1 MSNFKKLMSMV
12 LAIAMLCSTFAIGAQ
27 AAYHEYKDSAIK
39 SYDSIDQ
46 PVFTAEQLA
55 SVALDAVDGM
65 LAEVKEPKIKIP
77 VLNVVI
83 NLSSIDVLLES
94 AEPIYNGEVWKTVL
108 NLAGELGAELDFSAL
123 YYADADDGFTDP
135 TFASKGCR
143 RSTPGKSDL
152 DVIYSLLQFINDNAG
167 LLAKYGYGTLKLG
180 ATLEGL
186 IEGLLPEFKAYLDAP
201 NLIRGLLYDVVY
213 KPEKNGLP
221 KWDSLSDAEKASDQ
235 YKADAMVQLLV
246 DDQMNDLERSLN
258 RRFGWGISMELSGVL
273 DIDAPS
279 FYDVFEAALQKAYAE
294 IFVPMANTEFK
305 KAFYKLAGVTNET
318 FAEYEITKTVQVEE
332 DGVMVDKQEVVGYYL
347 DDCSDITKLRAQGCT
362 FPATS
367 LAADVEAGK
376 VILNVAGEMLNLNYE
391 IQNYDFAGSD
401 TKEFIS
407 ELNNIVGGWVEAL
420 SEGKNFDAVSWTYG
434 SLDEFIPNV
443 MKYVKEFI
451 RQYGNRYLS
460 DYITL
465 PTDTTEMDALLAE
478 IVDIEDLV
486 LKFGPE
492 LIECFAPNMLLPENL
507 TSVRAILTYAL
518 CELIA
523 DKVPEENIYAQLQS
537 GAIDPNSDAGWQAIV
552 AVIARYYLNSL
563 INVNLPK
570 GLTFEQTVTALVDWA
585 LKNYGGILDYA
596 ADLSSNT
603 SLSAWEKLD
612 KIIFGLIPISWLP
625 QTARVIGDDGSVKT
639 VSLAD
644 GSKTV
649 IMDVIIGNILDLKIE
664 HFFDLFKRNPNGELN
679 SSPVSVILGF
689 VRRVLNCVIP
699 GAMPTAF
706 PNIESILTKQALG
719 DIINGLLTGLYSI
732 RTNLIPGALPLVCM
746 ILDLTTAQ
754 QIEDPTIMY
763 PDFILSSNLSLN
775 GTSIVVR
782 NASSGLNTA
791 WTDAEG
797 VTHQDNLYKVKIV
810 SITPSDSRVNVTYN
824 AGLELNG
831 GDSTSFPV
839 TGTLANAGLVNFV
852 LAYEILDESGKS
864 LTSSPIEYR
873 IYTYVSNTNP
883 DDDDSYYETDANG
896 YNIYVDGIGMNNHY
910 VISAPSAY
918 ISNWSALRG
927 QEYKIGRDSEKDSYM
942 AADAVI
948 SYTGFSSTLPAGLV
962 EAAEWTNITTKQAGY
977 IPASFDMFKVN
988 VPQVSAE
995 DGTTKDMDFEDYLA
1009 EIGNETS
1016 YTASVTHSF
1025 GPTDTADT
1033 ENVPYTISRNLVFY
1047 NDYNL
1052 YGIVND
1058 AMSANRQKSNY
1069 ATSGTFTYVEKTTDE
1084 EGNVTET
1091 THNVN
1096 AATAWSNYINALD
1109 AAQAIVL
1116 KPRTFATFDA
1126 SVYGPAAEA
1135 LKRAA
1140 ADLDA
1145 CAVSAGVASLEALRE
1160 EYQPSNPDGMTYDD
1174 PAYNYMG
1181 SEDYVLYT
1189 WNRYRKHR
1197 NNMDSLINSQKV
1209 AEPGPDATPE
1219 ELEAYQ
1225 TALANIP
1232 SLKLFDITYRG
1243 HMYEMNAERLVR
1255 RASSKNYLQNAYVLV
1270 TGKMTDLNQDDYT
1283 VDSWNELERAVTFAE
1298 KVLADNS
1305 SDLRQTKINTAR
1317 QMLIQEF
1324 KTLVLKG
1331 ADPAD
1336 YAQLND
1342 AIAQAK
1348 AIFDTPD
1355 YENLYTGLE
1364 ALTAAYEDAL
1374 AVAKDLLSDQQA
1386 VVDAAAQALLDAL
1399 ALVERVAA
1407 GLDFSMAE
1415 EVLANYGYEWTPAI
1429 KDGMGDL
1436 GDFKY
1441 IDGLILEYGEGIES
1455 LITATGGASYEYTP
1469 NENSTGNIGTGDTIT
1484 FEDTVYY
1491 IIIYGDTTGDGM
1503 YDGLDLSQIYS
1514 LMSGELYDEFGVL
1527 NLAGDV
1533 FADGGIDS
1541 VDISVMESI
1550 LAGETDGYSMPQD
1563 GTAGA

>member
-55 SVALDAVDGM
+55 SVALDAVDSM
-65 LAEVKEPKIKIP
+65 LAEIEEPKIKIP

-108 NLAGELGAELDFSAL
+108 NLAGELGSELNFSAL
-123 YYADADDGFTDP
+123 YYADPDDGFDNP
-135 TFASKGCR
+135 TFESRGCR

-201 NLIRGLLYDVVY
+201 NLLRGLLYDAVY
-213 KPEKNGLP
+213 KPKKTGLP
-221 KWDSLSDAEKASDQ
+221 KWDNLSDAEKASDK

-246 DDQMNDLERSLN
+246 DDLMDDLEKSLN
-258 RRFGWGISMELSGVL
+258 RRLGWGISMELSGVL
-273 DIDAPS
+273 DIDAPN

-305 KAFYKLAGVTNET
+305 KFFYKFAGVSDAT
-318 FAEYEITKTVQVEE
+318 FAKYKITDSDNAVI
-332 DGVMVDKQEVVGYYL
+332 GYYL
-347 DDCSDITKLRAQGCT
+347 DDCSDIAKLRTAGYK

-367 LAADVEAGK
+367 LAADVAAGT
-376 VILNVAGEMLNLNYE
+376 VRLNVVGEILNLNYE
-391 IQNYDFAGSD
+391 IENFDFAGSE
-401 TKEFIS
+401 THEFIS
-407 ELNNIVGGWVEAL
+407 ELNNIVGGWVEKLAA
-420 SEGKNFDAVSWTYG
+420 GKNFDAVEWTYG

-460 DYITL
+460 EYITL
-465 PTDTTEMDALLAE
+465 PTDTAEMDALLAE

-492 LIECFAPNMLLPENL
+492 LIEYFAPNMLLPENL

-523 DKVPEENIYAQLQS
+523 DKVPEEDIYGQLQS

-552 AVIARYYLNSL
+552 AVIARYYLNAL

-603 SLSAWEKLD
+603 SLSAWDKLD
-612 KIIFGLIPISWLP
+612 EIVFGLIPISWLP
-625 QTARVIGDDGSVKT
+625 QTARVIGDDGNVKT

-649 IMDVIIGNILDLKIE
+649 IMDVVIGNILDLKFE
-664 HFFDLFKRNPNGELN
+664 HFFDLFKRNPDGELN

-719 DIINGLLTGLYSI
+719 DIIKGLLTGLYTI

-754 QIEDPTIMY
+754 QIEDPSIMY

-791 WTDAEG
+791 WTDANG
-797 VTHQDNLYKVKIV
+797 VTHQDSLYKVKIV
-810 SITPSDSRVNVTYN
+810 SITPSVSGVNVTYN

-839 TGTLANAGLVNFV
+839 TGSLTNAGLVNFV

-883 DDDDSYYETDANG
+883 DDDDSYYETDADG
-896 YNIYVDGIGMNNHY
+896 YNIYVDGVGMNNHY

-927 QEYKIGRDSEKDSYM
+927 QDYKLGRDSEKDSYM

-948 SYTGFSSTLPAGLV
+948 SYAGFSTTLPAGLV

-988 VPQVSAE
+988 VPQVTAE
-995 DGTTKDMDFEDYLA
+995 DGTTKDMKFEDYL
-1009 EIGNETS
+1009 EGIGNGTR

-1033 ENVPYTISRNLVFY
+1033 ANVLYTISRNLVFY

-1052 YGIVND
+1052 YSIVND
-1058 AMSANRQKSNY
+1058 AMAANRQKSNY

-1084 EGNVTET
+1084 AGNVTET
-1091 THNVN
+1091 TYTAN
-1096 AATAWSNYINALD
+1096 AATAWNNYINALN

-1116 KPRTFATFDA
+1116 KPRTAATFDA
-1126 SVYGPAAEA
+1126 TVYGPAAEA

-1174 PAYNYMG
+1174 PAFNYMG

-1189 WNRYRKHR
+1189 WDRYKKHR

-1255 RASSKNYLQNAYVLV
+1255 RASSKNYLQHAYALV
-1270 TGKMTDLNQDDYT
+1270 TGKVADLNQDDYT
-1283 VDSWNELERAVTFAE
+1283 AASWGELETAIAFAE
-1298 KVLADNS
+1298 TVLRDS
-1305 SDLRQTKINTAR
+1305 SADLRQTKINTAR
-1317 QMLIQEF
+1317 QKLIEEF
-1324 KTLVLKG
+1324 KTLVVKG

-1342 AIAQAK
+1342 AIAKAQ

-1364 ALTAAYEDAL
+1364 ALTAAYNDAL
-1374 AVAKDLLSDQQA
+1374 AVAKDLLVDQQG

-1399 ALVERVAA
+1399 ALVERIEA
-1407 GLDFSMAE
+1407 GLDFSLAE
-1415 EVLANYGYEWTPAI
+1415 DVIAGSGCEWTPAI
-1429 KDGMGDL
+1429 KDGYGDMGD
-1436 GDFKY
+1436 FQF
-1441 IDGLILEYGEGIES
+1441 IDGLIIEYGDGIES
-1455 LITATGGASYEYTP
+1455 LIATTGGAEYEYTP
-1469 NENSTGNIGTGDTIT
+1469 NENNGGYIGTGDTIT
-1484 FEDTVYY
+1484 MGDMVYY
-1491 IIIYGDTTGDGM
+1491 IVIYGDTTGDGM
-1503 YDGLDLSQIYS
+1503 LDANDIIEMGY
-1514 LMSGELYDEFGVL
+1514 LMTGELYDELGLRVK
-1527 NLAGDV
+1527 AGDING
-1533 FADGGIDS
+1533 DES
-1541 VDISVMESI
+1541 VDGMDVVKSGYM
-1550 LAGETDGYSMPQD
+1550 LLGEEDVYTMSQD
-1563 GTAGA
+1563 GNF